1 MADGPIEKVA
11 DAPGQVAGFAKKN
24 PWAFALFVVL
34 AAVLILRYQGRL
46 KTFLVGLPVVGQ
58 FFAKAIG

>member
-1 MADGPIEKVA
+1 MADPVA
-11 DAPGQVAGFAKKN
+11 TVAEAPGQVASFAKKN
-24 PWAFALFVVL
+24 PLAFALMIVL
-34 AAVLILRYQGRL
+34 AAILILRYEGKL